1 METKAPSRAPR
12 LLIGAGLALT
22 LLIGGRALVKHQA
35 RLAHEQRAAEQFAPV
50 LEALEAPAAEASYDL
65 DKTVQLIHE
74 IDLAIEQ
81 SADLGAYLQT
91 MARRDY
97 RGVAPEVLG
106 ARRELMDV
114 LFRIYSTQAEA
125 EDQEAM
131 WSLTS
136 ELMLGT
142 LSVIGGEGE
151 MGPLGPSGSLTVDR
165 EQARQLLED
174 LRSRQEARMDL
185 GREQRELEAE
195 LIDSLVSYSEIYYR
209 HLAEWDRLCT
219 VRDRAYLAVYNGDWA
234 TAEAAASE
242 AIRLAPHE
250 REAHMLLAIA
260 LIESGKADQPEGAA
274 QVEALLTDFIE
285 RHPDRTAP
293 AFLLLGVL
301 QARTGQPDAAL
312 LNLQQAAA
320 YYPRQAD
327 ALTDMLDPYTM
338 RSFLRKTR
346 EGSYV
351 IELYKATMLGAGY
364 MSPDLQLAR
373 LAFDRGDFE
382 GGRRKVLDHFSRRR
396 TQEQWDFLLSDI
408 EFSQTLLGADFR
420 RIFPEDAWLD
430 LQVKPTLLGSK
441 LDVGVNNRSG
451 QDLHNATLVLALQFT
466 DMHADDYQTFVG
478 GPTQPAVPKGK
489 LTDFGTVEIRFEL
502 HGKPKTVADI
512 VTHRAILVTDQA
524 VLWVDTDEY
533 KIALDEELRKGRA
546 QPEDA
551 LARAAAVERS
561 APNASPR
568 GVLERIAAEAEQG
581 SLLSIDQNRL
591 LKDGVVITLPRELA
605 VLRPLFRLKY
615 GDQVFTATENIIVDE
630 HIQLRFDG
638 VEDFDE
644 QGGNQEIGL
653 SASTVLGE
661 LQWTWSPESGNR
673 FRLNQVGSL

>member
-1 METKAPSRAPR
+1 METKAPSRLPR
-12 LLIGAGLALT
+12 LLLGAGLILT
-22 LLIGGRALVKHQA
+22 LLIGGRALIVHRA
-35 RLAHEQRAAEQFAPV
+35 RLAHEQRAAEQFAPA
-50 LEALEAPAAEASYDL
+50 LKALEPPAADPIYDL

-74 IDLAIEQ
+74 IDLAMEQ
-81 SADLGAYLQT
+81 SADLGAYLQV

-97 RGVAPEVLG
+97 RGVAPEVLV

-114 LFRIYSTQAEA
+114 LFKIYATQAEA
-125 EDQEAM
+125 DDQEAM

-142 LSVIGGEGE
+142 LSVIGGQGE
-151 MGPLGPSGSLTVDR
+151 LGPLGPSGSLTVDR

-174 LRSRQEARMDL
+174 LRSRQEARLDL
-185 GREQRELEAE
+185 GREQRALEAE
-195 LIDSLVSYSEIYYR
+195 LIDSLVSYSEVYYR

-219 VRDRAYLAVYNGDWA
+219 VRDRAYLAVYNGDWS
-234 TAEAAASE
+234 TAEAASRE

-260 LIESGKADQPEGAA
+260 MIESGQADQPEGAA
-274 QVEALLTDFIE
+274 QVQALLTDFVE
-285 RHPDRTAP
+285 RHPDRSAP

-301 QARTGQPDAAL
+301 QARTGQSDAAL

-364 MSPDLQLAR
+364 MSPDLQMAR

-408 EFSQTLLGADFR
+408 EFSQALLGADFR

-441 LDVGVNNRSG
+441 LDVAVHNRSG

-466 DMHADDYQTFVG
+466 DMHAEDYQTFVG
-478 GPTQPAVPKGK
+478 GPTQPAVPKGQI
-489 LTDFGTVEIRFEL
+489 TRFGTVEIAFDL
-502 HGKPKTVADI
+502 HGKPKGVADI

-533 KIALDEELRKGRA
+533 KIALDEELRKGRTR
-546 QPEDA
+546 PEEVQ
-551 LARAAAVERS
+551 ARADVAAKGR
-561 APNASPR
+561 PTGTGG
-568 GVLERIAAEAEQG
+568 GVLERIAEEAQQG
-581 SLLSIDQNRL
+581 SLLSIDENRL

-615 GDQVFTATENIIVDE
+615 GDQIFTASENIIVDE

-638 VEDFDE
+638 VEDFDA
-644 QGGNQEIGL
+644 QGENKVIAL

-661 LQWTWSPESGNR
+661 LEWSWSPETGNR
-673 FRLNQVGSL
+673 FRLNQVERP

>member
-1 METKAPSRAPR
+1 MEPKPPSRLPR
-12 LLIGAGLALT
+12 LLGGVALVVALGL
-22 LLIGGRALVKHQA
+22 GGRALLRHQA
-35 RLAHEQRAAEQFAPV
+35 LLAHEKEAALAYAPV
-50 LEALEAPAAEASYDL
+50 VKALEPAAAEASYDI

-74 IDLAIEQ
+74 IDLAMKD
-81 SADLGAYLQT
+81 STDLGEYLRT

-97 RGVAPEVLG
+97 RGVAPEVLT

-114 LFRIYSTQAEA
+114 LFRIYAKQAEA
-125 EDQEAM
+125 EDQEEM

-142 LSVIGGEGE
+142 LSVVGGEAD
-151 MGPLGPSGSLTVDR
+151 MGPLGPSGSMTVDR

-174 LRSRQEARMDL
+174 LRSRQEVRMDL
-185 GREQRELEAE
+185 GRQQRELENE
-195 LIDSLVSYSEIYYR
+195 LIDALVAYSEVYYR

-219 VRDRAYLAVYNGDWA
+219 VRDRAYLAVHNGDWA
-234 TAEAAASE
+234 TAEIAATE

-250 REAHMLLAIA
+250 REAHLLLAIA
-260 LIESGKADQPEGAA
+260 RIESGQADQPEGAA
-274 QVEALLTDFIE
+274 QVEGLLTDFIDT
-285 RHPDRTAP
+285 HPDRTAP

-351 IELYKATMLGAGY
+351 IELYKGTMLGAGY

-373 LAFDRGDFE
+373 LAFDRGDDE

-430 LQVKPTLLGSK
+430 LEVKPTLLGSK
-441 LDVGVNNRSG
+441 LDVAINNRSD

-466 DMHADDYQTFVG
+466 DMHAEDYQTFVG

-489 LTDFGTVEIRFEL
+489 TTSFGTVEIAFEL

-533 KIALDEELRKGRA
+533 KIALDEALRQGRTSPEEA
-546 QPEDA
+546 Q
-551 LARAAAVERS
+551 ARAAAIEDV
-561 APNASPR
+561 APDTSPQ
-568 GVLERIAAEAEQG
+568 GVLARIAAEAQQG
-581 SLLSIDQNRL
+581 SVLSIDPNRL
-591 LKDGVVITLPRELA
+591 LKDGVVVTLPRELA

-615 GDQVFTATENIIVDE
+615 GDEVFTASENIIVDD

-638 VEDFDE
+638 VGEFDAE
-644 QGGNQEIGL
+644 GANQELGL

-661 LQWTWSPESGNR
+661 LEWSWSPETGNR
-673 FRLNQVGSL
+673 FRLNQVDTR